1 MIYSLQ
7 EEHVDLLNLFLAM
20 SKQNLLKIEYEIF
33 KSNEMSKRIIETD
46 LFAYGDS
53 QIRAKIKVKIIED
66 KKEDVIEEYT
76 CGLKKDNF
84 SAGRVGFSEDD
95 LEKAETVL
103 QIMYFMTTKLKQMK
117 AVEDINKKGVLE

>member
-20 SKQNLLKIEYEIF
+20 SKQNLLKTEYEIF

-76 CGLKKDNF
+76 CGLKK
-84 SAGRVGFSEDD
+84 R
-95 LEKAETVL
+95 
-103 QIMYFMTTKLKQMK
+103 
-117 AVEDINKKGVLE
+117 

>member
-20 SKQNLLKIEYEIF
+20 SKQNLLKTEYEIF

-66 KKEDVIEEYT
+66 KKEDVVEEYT
-76 CGLKKDNF
+76 CGLKK
-84 SAGRVGFSEDD
+84 R
-95 LEKAETVL
+95 
-103 QIMYFMTTKLKQMK
+103 
-117 AVEDINKKGVLE
+117 